1 MKEMIKISGK
11 ANQTK
16 NKMRR
21 MRSDHLNEGEDG
33 KRCSPFPRDR

>member
-33 KRCSPFPRDR
+33 KRRSPSPRDR